1 MASRVCQVAAFYST
15 QRDQNQNG
23 NAGGLKRTLCKY
35 FGHNIFKGSMIY
47 LLYS

>member
-23 NAGGLKRTLCKY
+23 NAGGLKRKY
-35 FGHNIFKGSMIY
+35 FGHNLECFKGSMIY
-47 LLYS
+47 LLYF